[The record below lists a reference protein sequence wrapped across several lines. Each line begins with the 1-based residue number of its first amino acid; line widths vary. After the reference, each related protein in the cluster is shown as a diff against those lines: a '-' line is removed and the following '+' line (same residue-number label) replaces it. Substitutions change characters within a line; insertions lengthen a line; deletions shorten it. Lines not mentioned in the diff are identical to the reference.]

1 MHCGAN
7 LVRFSGPSPDTTMT
21 KQTAQH
27 QVLDP
32 SLLGRPVHLLPI
44 FAAQLRDDLTQSMR
58 LNMHRRYWGG
68 FQVDDVQFSRI
79 DSATAPSSRWLS
91 FAAPAGQIAFSLE
104 RKVLLSVL
112 NYRYSSGTKSDS
124 VAEVDEA
131 AVRVT
136 ATEERLA
143 VVLGQQLAGI
153 LAGRIEANLPETNL
167 TPGARLPSGAAVAA
181 EEPVEDYGFKPTT
194 GAQPA
199 KGAWVIVVTLAG
211 ATSGVTAGR
220 FWFALDKQLMA
231 SVLRGLLRD
240 RDGGK
245 KRKPAGPLAQRLHLG
260 ITGRLASK
268 EVMLGSLYD
277 LQVGDIIPISLHRAD
292 VLLEDSRLFTADV
305 TEHKGKLCLTSFEDA
320 E

>member
-1 MHCGAN
+1 MMEEWERINRHGQHM
-7 LVRFSGPSPDTTMT
+7 TTT
-21 KQTAQH
+21 KQTQH

-44 FAAQLRDDLTQSMR
+44 FAAQLRDDLAQSMR
-58 LNMHRRYWGG
+58 LNMNRRYWGG
-68 FQVDDVQFSRI
+68 FTVQDVAFSRLEGNEI
-79 DSATAPSSRWLS
+79 RSRWLS

-112 NYRYSSGTKSDS
+112 NYRYGSGAKAEAKPDS
-124 VAEVDEA
+124 AAAVDEA

-143 VVLGQQLAGI
+143 VVLGQQLAGT
-153 LAGRIEANLPETNL
+153 LAGRIELNLPAIDKPAPAEGEAGEGAET
-167 TPGARLPSGAAVAA
+167 
-181 EEPVEDYGFKPTT
+181 EFKPAP
-194 GAQPA
+194 GSHPP
-199 KGAWVIVVTLAG
+199 KGTWVITVTVAE
-211 ATSGVTAGR
+211 SGGGMSGQ
-220 FWFALDKQLMA
+220 FWFALDKNLMA

-245 KRKPAGPLAQRLHLG
+245 KPKAAAPLAQRLQVGLV
-260 ITGRLASK
+260 GRLASK
-268 EVMLGSLYD
+268 EVTLGALYD
-277 LQVGDIIPISLHRAD
+277 LQVGDVIPISLSRAD
-292 VLLEDSRLFTADV
+292 VLLEDSRLFTAAV

>member
-1 MHCGAN
+1 
-7 LVRFSGPSPDTTMT
+7 MT

-44 FAAQLRDDLTQSMR
+44 FAAQLRDDLMQSMR

-68 FQVDDVQFSRI
+68 SQVDDVQFSRI
-79 DSATAPSSRWLS
+79 DSTNAPNSRWLS

-112 NYRYSSGTKSDS
+112 NYRYSGGVKSDN

-131 AVRVT
+131 TVRVT

-153 LAGRIEANLPETNL
+153 LAGRIEANLPEANL
-167 TPGARLPSGAAVAA
+167 PPGARLPADEAAGAADA
-181 EEPVEDYGFKPTT
+181 PPEDFGFKPST

-199 KGAWVIVVTLAG
+199 KGAWVIVVTVA
-211 ATSGVTAGR
+211 ATGGGNAGR

-231 SVLRGLLRD
+231 GVLRGLLRD
-240 RDGGK
+240 RDGAK

-260 ITGRLASK
+260 LTGRLASK

-292 VLLEDSRLFTADV
+292 VLLEDSRLFTAAV